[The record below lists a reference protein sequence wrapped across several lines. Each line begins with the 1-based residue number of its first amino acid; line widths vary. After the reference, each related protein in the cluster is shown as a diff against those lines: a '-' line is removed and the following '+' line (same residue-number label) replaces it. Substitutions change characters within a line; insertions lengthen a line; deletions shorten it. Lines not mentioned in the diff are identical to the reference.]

1 MIFISAIY
9 YILNNRTENTY
20 LIICIWFLGGFLYHL
35 IFEAKPVYIYMYVTA
50 LIPLSTIGLTKL
62 INKIDLSNINFSKRN
77 VFISIVILL
86 ILCMFIVKYNRQ
98 EHYRLI
104 YDNISEI
111 SHLGYIQNNKE
122 IIRSVTLENDIVC
135 NKIRIPKEGNVDG
148 IITVEIWNQSD
159 LVASSSEKIIGSN
172 KISVEFDDIL
182 LKKDNN
188 YTFILY
194 YQGFDENNELLLYQ
208 DINNEFIIEVYD
220 IVKYR
225 LYYYQDICEDLVT
238 NKYYNYKK

>member
-1 MIFISAIY
+1 
-9 YILNNRTENTY
+9 
-20 LIICIWFLGGFLYHL
+20 
-35 IFEAKPVYIYMYVTA
+35 MYVTA

-62 INKIDLSNINFSKRN
+62 INKIDLSNIKFSKRN
-77 VFISIVILL
+77 VFISIAILL
-86 ILCMFIVKYNRQ
+86 MLFMFIVKYNRQ
-98 EHYRLI
+98 EHYRLV
-104 YDNISEI
+104 YDNTSEI
-111 SHLGYIQNNKE
+111 SHLGSVQNNKE
-122 IIRSVTLENDIVC
+122 IIKSVTFENDILC

-172 KISVEFDDIL
+172 KISIEFDDIL
-182 LKKDNN
+182 LKKDSN

-194 YQGFDENNELLLYQ
+194 YQGFDEDNELLLYQ

>member
-1 MIFISAIY
+1 
-9 YILNNRTENTY
+9 
-20 LIICIWFLGGFLYHL
+20 
-35 IFEAKPVYIYMYVTA
+35 MYVTA

-62 INKIDLSNINFSKRN
+62 INKIDLSNIKFSKRN
-77 VFISIVILL
+77 VFISIAILL
-86 ILCMFIVKYNRQ
+86 MLFMFIVKYNRQ
-98 EHYRLI
+98 EHYRLV
-104 YDNISEI
+104 YDNTSEI
-111 SHLGYIQNNKE
+111 SHLGSVQNNKE
-122 IIRSVTLENDIVC
+122 IIKSVTFENDILC

-172 KISVEFDDIL
+172 KISIEFDDIL
-182 LKKDNN
+182 LKKDSN

-194 YQGFDENNELLLYQ
+194 YQGFDEDNELLLYQ

-238 NKYYNYKK
+238 IKYNNYKK